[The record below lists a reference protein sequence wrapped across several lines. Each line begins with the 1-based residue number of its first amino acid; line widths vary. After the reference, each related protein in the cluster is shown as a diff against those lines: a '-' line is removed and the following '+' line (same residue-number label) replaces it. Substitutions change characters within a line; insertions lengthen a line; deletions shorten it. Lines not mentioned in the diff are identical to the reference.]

1 MSTNNEIDEGMGMQR
16 KPLSLAFILLVA
28 GVVVL
33 TLSSTVHAQR
43 TIDKIPSVEYR
54 EQGYTNK
61 EAFVAHFTSCVQIR
75 GRLEKSHACVD
86 TACVRDHPDWK
97 KKNCDRNSEATYF
110 LLMKPNLPV

>member
-1 MSTNNEIDEGMGMQR
+1 MSTDNEIDEGMGMQR

-33 TLSSTVHAQR
+33 TLSFAAHAQQ
-43 TIDKIPSVEYR
+43 TIDEIPSVQYR

-61 EAFVAHFTSCVQIR
+61 EAFVAHFISCIQIR

-86 TACVRDHPDWK
+86 TACVRAHPDWK
-97 KKNCDRNSEATYF
+97 KRTVIATA
-110 LLMKPNLPV
+110 KQRISS